1 MREGEKEGEER
12 KGRRDRGVGQRDSNE
27 EKEGIGEKEK
37 VISKCEKKRNERGTS
52 GEDQTQRR
60 NRRRRTTES

>member
-27 EKEGIGEKEK
+27 EKDGICEKEK
-37 VISKCEKKRNERGTS
+37 VRSK
-52 GEDQTQRR
+52 
-60 NRRRRTTES
+60 